1 LKHTFLEND
10 LIFKIR
16 IKKIK
21 RKEVSELEEKIF
33 ILKTKFLNDILSN
46 FKDHSFQYNLAIA
59 ELNLIWFLTPLKA
72 KRKLIQ
78 HIEKL
83 YNEYKIVVKEEKNLA
98 DAGIRFYICFL
109 KYHKYSFE
117 QIKEIILRGHK
128 ERKKLKKVIE
138 LPESWSS
145 YINRIEDMYYEMCED
160 HRKSL
165 NLPIDIDLE
174 SIECENAPC
183 REGCPFESKTKIK
196 E

>member
-1 LKHTFLEND
+1 
-10 LIFKIR
+10 
-16 IKKIK
+16 
-21 RKEVSELEEKIF
+21 
-33 ILKTKFLNDILSN
+33 
-46 FKDHSFQYNLAIA
+46 
-59 ELNLIWFLTPLKA
+59 
-72 KRKLIQ
+72 
-78 HIEKL
+78 
-83 YNEYKIVVKEEKNLA
+83 
-98 DAGIRFYICFL
+98 
-109 KYHKYSFE
+109 
-117 QIKEIILRGHK
+117 
-128 ERKKLKKVIE
+128 VIE